1 LRVVCMNCA
10 HTYMENRIVGRK
22 LHYPVLASWTLR
34 GQMVNKDDGVL
45 SYCRKEAPLYIASK
59 KRSPS
64 IFAHHFCNLDFCKLI
79 YTDCQELMK
88 WTLDDSHGSLSLL
101 SICYVRRSWVWCFVS
116 DSPKIMVAL
125 ICHGYSWWK
134 KVMGLMLCMELLS

>member
-1 LRVVCMNCA
+1 
-10 HTYMENRIVGRK
+10 MENRIVGRK

-64 IFAHHFCNLDFCKLI
+64 IFAHHFCNLGKL
-79 YTDCQELMK
+79 E
-88 WTLDDSHGSLSLL
+88 SHP
-101 SICYVRRSWVWCFVS
+101 RQKFVEQMS
-116 DSPKIMVAL
+116 S
-125 ICHGYSWWK
+125 S
-134 KVMGLMLCMELLS
+134 SFQ